1 MIPIFNP
8 FIMRRL
14 FSVFGL
20 VVLTALSSCAIKE
33 EIAVESQQYPSFY
46 ATMEAAVNGATTK
59 AYVDDKFFGFWNK
72 NDKLSIFYA
81 NTYNKQFYYV
91 GSSGTT
97 SGTFKPVSETDGIN
111 AGVPIQNGLNYAIYP
126 YDDYNACQEEN
137 GMLIVPFPKERTIN
151 TLLEREQGDIGASIM
166 LVAKSETTQL
176 PFQHVAG
183 YLGFQLYG
191 EDVSVASI
199 TMTSGNGEPFSG
211 SANVVYDAEDNLQVS
226 FVNRDHED
234 APTCTFIYDP
244 PIPLNASS
252 ESPKTFWITLP
263 PTVLEAG
270 LTLTVKDASGR
281 KWNKES
287 SLKEIV
293 INQFRRFNPMQVIL
307 EAPAISVSGVELD
320 KTALTMEVGETATLS
335 AIVSPENA
343 TNKSVTWESSN
354 ETVATVVDGVV
365 TAGAAGTATITVT
378 TADGGKTATCN
389 VTVKAPKTYGLV
401 LSVAPA
407 EPIKFGE
414 NVTFTVKK
422 ITYRNEVVE
431 SEESVT
437 DAVLTIDGDVLEQV
451 EGYVYKGID
460 GGTATVKASLTIDG
474 TPYESNEVSVEVKNV
489 VTYALAIEPAE
500 DAEVNA
506 GSTLDFELT
515 LTTTTNGEPETSDV
529 TAAATWT
536 SSNTAVATIS
546 GGTAT
551 GVKEGNVTITVV
563 YTNPK
568 GDIMTI
574 TAPLKVNKKP
584 NQGGDDI
591 PIGGGGSF

>member
-1 MIPIFNP
+1 
-8 FIMRRL
+8 
-14 FSVFGL
+14 
-20 VVLTALSSCAIKE
+20 
-33 EIAVESQQYPSFY
+33 
-46 ATMEAAVNGATTK
+46 
-59 AYVDDKFFGFWNK
+59 
-72 NDKLSIFYA
+72 
-81 NTYNKQFYYV
+81 
-91 GSSGTT
+91 
-97 SGTFKPVSETDGIN
+97 
-111 AGVPIQNGLNYAIYP
+111 
-126 YDDYNACQEEN
+126 
-137 GMLIVPFPKERTIN
+137 
-151 TLLEREQGDIGASIM
+151 
-166 LVAKSETTQL
+166 
-176 PFQHVAG
+176 
-183 YLGFQLYG
+183 
-191 EDVSVASI
+191 
-199 TMTSGNGEPFSG
+199 MTSGNGEPFSG
-211 SANVVYDAEDNLQVS
+211 SANVIYDAEDNLQVS

-244 PIPLNASS
+244 LIPLNASS

-431 SEESVT
+431 SEENVT
-437 DAVLTIDGDVLEQV
+437 DAVLTIEGNVLEQV
-451 EGYVYKGID
+451 EGYTYKGKA

-474 TPYESNEVSVEVKNV
+474 TPYESNPVSVTVENV
-489 VTYALAIEPAE
+489 VSYAIAIDPAE
-500 DAEVNA
+500 DAEVDA
-506 GSTLDFELT
+506 GSTFTFKLW
-515 LTTTTNGEPETSDV
+515 LTTTTNNVAGDPV
-529 TAAATWT
+529 NVAADATWT
-536 SSNTAVATIS
+536 SSDNNTATIS

-551 GVKEGNVTITVV
+551 GVKEGDVTITAK
-563 YTNPK
+563 YTTPDGVEK
-568 GDIMTI
+568 TL
-574 TAPLKVNKKP
+574 TTPLKVNKNP
-584 NQGGDDI
+584 NQAGDDV